1 MCAYD
6 YIINQLEGEFNA
18 IKTITLIQ
26 GSGYITEQSFLDK
39 RIRVFGTPEDPLFLA
54 RDVAE
59 WIDYSKRPDGSYRM
73 DKMLQS
79 VESEEKFKYL
89 VPAQNMSGCLRP
101 NTEYWFLTEDGLYE
115 VLMQSRKPKAKE
127 FKKEVKKIL
136 KSIRKTGGYVVG
148 QENMMQHRTYERHR
162 SCTFFFY
169 VRPSRGCFQLYRVI
183 TLYRKKLDSKKT
195 KKKFESLSAKIYL

>member
-1 MCAYD
+1 M
-6 YIINQLEGEFNA
+6 
-18 IKTITLIQ
+18 
-26 GSGYITEQSFLDK
+26 
-39 RIRVFGTPEDPLFLA
+39 FLA

-59 WIDYSKRPDGSYRM
+59 WIEHKDVSTMMRNV
-73 DKMLQS
+73 DK
-79 VESEEKFKYL
+79 EEKLTQTLF
-89 VPAQNMSGCLRP
+89 VSGQGR
-101 NTEYWFLTEDGLYE
+101 EYWFLTEDGLYE

-169 VRPSRGCFQLYRVI
+169 VRPSRGHFQLYRMI
-183 TLYRKKLDSKKT
+183 TLYRKKLDSKKRAE
-195 KKKFESLSAKIYL
+195 KF

>member
-54 RDVAE
+54 KDVAD
-59 WIDYSKRPDGSYRM
+59 WIDYNVSSVN
-73 DKMLQS
+73 KMLAN
-79 VESEEKFKYL
+79 VDEDEKTTRKII
-89 VPAQNMSGCLRP
+89 P
-101 NTEYWFLTEDGLYE
+101 NGSNYKTEAWFLTEDGLYE

-148 QENMMQHRTYERHR
+148 QEN
-162 SCTFFFY
+162 
-169 VRPSRGCFQLYRVI
+169 I
-183 TLYRKKLDSKKT
+183 
-195 KKKFESLSAKIYL
+195 

>member
-1 MCAYD
+1 MKS
-6 YIINQLEGEFNA
+6 QS
-18 IKTITLIQ
+18 K
-26 GSGYITEQSFLDK
+26 QSFLDK
-39 RIRVFGTPEDPLFLA
+39 RIRVFGTPENPLFLA

-59 WIDYSKRPDGSYRM
+59 WIDYSKRPDGSYKLDM
-73 DKMLQS
+73 MIKS
-79 VESEEKFKYL
+79 VDEEEKTKIFY
-89 VPAQNMSGCLRP
+89 PAKIVGGVLQA

-148 QENMMQHRTYERHR
+148 QENMMQHRTYETHR

-169 VRPSRGCFQLYRVI
+169 VRPSRGHFQLYRMI
-183 TLYRKKLDSKKT
+183 TLYRKKLDSKKRAE
-195 KKKFESLSAKIYL
+195 KF

>member
-39 RIRVFGTPEDPLFLA
+39 RIRIFGTPEDPLFLA

-79 VESEEKFKYL
+79 VDEDEKTKIFY
-89 VPAQNMSGCLRP
+89 PANIMSGVLQA

-148 QENMMQHRTYERHR
+148 QENGDR
-162 SCTFFFY
+162 
-169 VRPSRGCFQLYRVI
+169 
-183 TLYRKKLDSKKT
+183 
-195 KKKFESLSAKIYL
+195 

>member
-1 MCAYD
+1 M
-6 YIINQLEGEFNA
+6 FNA
-18 IKTITLIQ
+18 IKTTALFQGVLTL
-26 GSGYITEQSFLDK
+26 ITEQSFLDK

-59 WIDYSKRPDGSYRM
+59 WIDYSKRPDGSYKM
-73 DKMLQS
+73 DVFLKN
-79 VESEEKFKYL
+79 VDDEEKIKIL
-89 VPAQNMSGCLRP
+89 NPAHNLGGCLRP
-101 NTEYWFLTEDGLYE
+101 NQEYWFLTEDGLYE

-162 SCTFFFY
+162 SCMFFFWFD
-169 VRPSRGCFQLYRVI
+169 RPRGCFQPYRMNALYK
-183 TLYRKKLDSKKT
+183 KKLDSKKRAE
-195 KKKFESLSAKIYL
+195 KF

>member
-1 MCAYD
+1 M
-6 YIINQLEGEFNA
+6 
-18 IKTITLIQ
+18 
-26 GSGYITEQSFLDK
+26 
-39 RIRVFGTPEDPLFLA
+39 FLA

-59 WIDYSKRPDGSYRM
+59 WIEHKDVSTMMRNV
-73 DKMLQS
+73 DK
-79 VESEEKFKYL
+79 EEKLTQTLF
-89 VPAQNMSGCLRP
+89 VSGQGR
-101 NTEYWFLTEDGLYE
+101 EYWFLTEDGLYE

-169 VRPSRGCFQLYRVI
+169 VRPSRGHFQLYRMI
-183 TLYRKKLDSKKT
+183 TLYRKKLDSKN
-195 KKKFESLSAKIYL
+195 EQKILRVQQCFLICK

>member
-1 MCAYD
+1 MSIVQCY
-6 YIINQLEGEFNA
+6 
-18 IKTITLIQ
+18 KTTAPIQ
-26 GSGYITEQSFLDK
+26 GVLTLITEQSFLDK

-59 WIDYSKRPDGSYRM
+59 WIDYNVSSVN
-73 DKMLQS
+73 KMLAN
-79 VESEEKFKYL
+79 VDEDEKTTRKII
-89 VPAQNMSGCLRP
+89 P
-101 NTEYWFLTEDGLYE
+101 NGSNYKTEAWFLTEDGLYE

-169 VRPSRGCFQLYRVI
+169 VRPSRGCFQLYRMI
-183 TLYRKKLDSKKT
+183 TLYRKKLDSKKRAE
-195 KKKFESLSAKIYL
+195 KF